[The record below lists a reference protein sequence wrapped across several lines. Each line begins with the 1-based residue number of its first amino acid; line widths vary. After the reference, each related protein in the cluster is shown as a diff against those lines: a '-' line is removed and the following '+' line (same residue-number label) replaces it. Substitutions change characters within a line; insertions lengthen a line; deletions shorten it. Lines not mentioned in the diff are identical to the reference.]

1 MRVPIFHI
9 DAFTSDLFS
18 GNPAPVCPLEGWLD
32 DRTLQAI
39 AAENNLAET
48 AFFVP
53 RRGSDVPAADYDLR
67 WFTPTQ
73 EMDLCGHATLAAAW
87 VIFHRGGRAGDS
99 VRFHSRSGILGV
111 RRDGDLLELDFPT
124 SEITPC
130 EPPPRLVEGLGA
142 APRETFRA
150 GDYMAVFEHED
161 DIRAIEPRM
170 EAIASLDLR
179 GVIATAPGRTT
190 DYVLRFFAPAA
201 GIPEDPATGS
211 VQCMLVPY
219 WAKRLGK
226 TRLTARQLSSRGA
239 EFACEHRGAR
249 VAIAGHAVPYLT
261 GEIEL
266 PR

>member
-1 MRVPIFHI
+1 MRVPIFQV
-9 DAFTSDLFS
+9 DAFTSELFS
-18 GNPAPVCPLEGWLD
+18 GNPAAVCPLERWLD

-53 RRGSDVPAADYDLR
+53 RPGAAVPAADYDLR
-67 WFTPTQ
+67 WLTPTC
-73 EMDLCGHATLAAAW
+73 EVDLCGHATLAAAW
-87 VIFHRGGRAGDS
+87 VIFHRGGRKADT
-99 VRFHSRSGILGV
+99 VRFHSRSGPLAV
-111 RRDGDLLELDFPT
+111 RRDGDRLELDFPA
-124 SEITPC
+124 SEGAPC

-142 APRETFRA
+142 TPRETLRA
-150 GDYMAVFEHED
+150 GDYMAVFEHAD
-161 DIRAIEPRM
+161 QIRALEPRA
-170 EAIASLDLR
+170 EAIASLDAR
-179 GVIATAPGRTT
+179 GVIATAPGRDA

-211 VQCMLVPY
+211 VHCMLVPY

-226 TRLTARQLSSRGA
+226 TRLTARQLSARGG

-249 VAIAGHAVPYLT
+249 VAIAGHAVPFLA